1 MRRII
6 NLSSAAA
13 YGASAFRNALLD
25 EETPCDPASLY
36 AITKFA
42 SEKVAARLAD
52 LWQCDIISVRL
63 SAVFGPWERS
73 NDVRDT
79 PSPQAQILA
88 ALQEG
93 REATLSRPGVRDWI
107 YAVDVAEAVT
117 LLIEAPEAEASL
129 YNISSGKEW
138 PALQWG
144 QELAALHP
152 GFVCRLAEAGEA
164 ATVDL
169 HSPADRAPLSVA
181 RLAEEFGWR
190 ARFGCADSRCRSER
204 VVDAGIEREPDMRLA
219 GRTAIVTG
227 AGSGIGRASA
237 VLFAKQGAFV
247 ALVDRD
253 RAGLAETLEAIDA
266 EQGEASLH
274 VGDVSEADFAKAT
287 VGDVMARRGRLDV
300 LMTAAGFSC
309 GGTVLTTDPA
319 DWDAVFRTNVGGTWL
334 WARAAVPEMQ
344 RQGSGSIITLA
355 SQLAIA
361 GGRGNTAYI
370 AAKGA
375 IISLTRTMA
384 LDFATDGI
392 RVNAIAPGAIDTPM
406 LRRSFARHADPE
418 PVREASRNRH
428 AMKRFGMA
436 EEVAETALHLASD
449 ASSFTTGTVMVVD
462 GGWLVA

>member
-1 MRRII
+1 M
-6 NLSSAAA
+6 
-13 YGASAFRNALLD
+13 
-25 EETPCDPASLY
+25 
-36 AITKFA
+36 K
-42 SEKVAARLAD
+42 
-52 LWQCDIISVRL
+52 
-63 SAVFGPWERS
+63 
-73 NDVRDT
+73 
-79 PSPQAQILA
+79 
-88 ALQEG
+88 
-93 REATLSRPGVRDWI
+93 
-107 YAVDVAEAVT
+107 
-117 LLIEAPEAEASL
+117 
-129 YNISSGKEW
+129 
-138 PALQWG
+138 
-144 QELAALHP
+144 
-152 GFVCRLAEAGEA
+152 
-164 ATVDL
+164 
-169 HSPADRAPLSVA
+169 
-181 RLAEEFGWR
+181 
-190 ARFGCADSRCRSER
+190 
-204 VVDAGIEREPDMRLA
+204 LA
-219 GRTAIVTG
+219 GRSAIVTG

-237 VLFAKQGAFV
+237 VLFAKEGAFV
-247 ALVDRD
+247 GLVDRD
-253 RAGLAETLEAIDA
+253 RAGLQETLAVIEGVK
-266 EQGEASLH
+266 GEASLH

-300 LMTAAGFSC
+300 LMAAAGFSC

-344 RQGSGSIITLA
+344 RQGRGSIITLA

-428 AMKRFGMA
+428 AMKRFGTA

-462 GGWLVA
+462 GGWLAA